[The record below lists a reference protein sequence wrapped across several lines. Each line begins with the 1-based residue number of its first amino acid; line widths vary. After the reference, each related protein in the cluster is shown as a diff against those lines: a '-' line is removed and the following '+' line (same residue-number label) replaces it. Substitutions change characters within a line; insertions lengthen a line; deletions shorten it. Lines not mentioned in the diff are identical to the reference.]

1 MVTGADALSASDT
14 AVKGILSSKGY
25 AVVTATAA
33 DASAADVDGRLMAVV
48 SPSVA
53 TSGSTVY
60 ENTAT
65 GSNYF
70 ASVKEF
76 GDEVNL
82 GLHNRL
88 LDSLTFEY
96 YGDFT
101 ADGDE
106 KALVRIYANDGAHQG
121 GTGVNSQPGTLLY
134 MSDPIAITAGYN
146 SVNVSGLLIE
156 VPETIT

>member
-1 MVTGADALSASDT
+1 MSARGDEVVLVTGADALSASDT
-14 AVKGILSSKGY
+14 AVKGILTSKGY

-33 DASAADVDGRLMAVV
+33 DASAADVEGRLIAVV

-53 TSGSTVY
+53 TSGTTVY
-60 ENTAT
+60 ENDAT
-65 GSNYF
+65 GGSYF

-76 GDEVNL
+76 GDEVSL
-82 GLHNRL
+82 GLNNRL

-106 KALVRIYANDGAHQG
+106 KALVRIYANDGAG
-121 GTGVNSQPGTLLY
+121 RSGVDHNQEHCS
-134 MSDPIAITAGYN
+134 M
-146 SVNVSGLLIE
+146 
-156 VPETIT
+156 

>member
-1 MVTGADALSASDT
+1 MIATDAAAAWKYRFKEISYEVSVSARGNEVVLVTGADAMSASDT
-14 AVKGILSSKGY
+14 AVKGILTSKGY
-25 AVVTATAA
+25 GVVTATAA
-33 DASAADVDGRLMAVV
+33 DASAADLDGRLMAVV

-60 ENTAT
+60 ENASS
-65 GSNYF
+65 GGAYF

-82 GLHNRL
+82 GLDNRL

-101 ADGDE
+101 ADGD
-106 KALVRIYANDGAHQG
+106 
-121 GTGVNSQPGTLLY
+121 
-134 MSDPIAITAGYN
+134 
-146 SVNVSGLLIE
+146 
-156 VPETIT
+156 